1 MSDSSCEVVD
11 LSKFREKPKEN
22 EENEEEMELCLSLSV
37 IRDLILKG
45 YDPTSL
51 EDIEKYVLI
60 HDATGTM
67 TLRYDNDG

>member
-1 MSDSSCEVVD
+1 VSDSSCEVID
-11 LSKFREKPKEN
+11 LSKFRETPK
-22 EENEEEMELCLSLSV
+22 ENEEEMELCLSLSV

-60 HDATGTM
+60 HDAIGTM
-67 TLRYDNDG
+67 TLRYDSDG

>member
-1 MSDSSCEVVD
+1 VSDPGCEVID
-11 LSKFREKPKEN
+11 LSKFRETPKEN
-22 EENEEEMELCLSLSV
+22 EGEMELCLSLSV

-60 HDATGTM
+60 HDAIGTM